1 MANQRSIS
9 AFDVIGPVMVGPS
22 SSHTAGAVRLGQIG
36 RSMLGTTPQKAII
49 GLHGSFA
56 STGSGHGTDKAIVAG
71 LLGLSTS
78 DERIRTSFSLAQQAG
93 MRVEFQEINLGEEAH
108 PNTARL
114 TLTSHELMIRLTGS
128 SIGGG
133 MVEVTELQGYPVRFT
148 AELNTMVIIADD
160 QPGTIN
166 AVSGWLAA
174 HQINIAYLRVKR
186 DQRGGDAIMIIET
199 DQLVPSSVVDSMKNL
214 PWAHWVRQI
223 PRLSE

>member
-1 MANQRSIS
+1 
-9 AFDVIGPVMVGPS
+9 MVGPS

-36 RSMLGTTPQKAII
+36 RAMLGITPQNASI

-56 STGSGHGTDKAIVAG
+56 STGKGHGTDKALIAG
-71 LLGLSTS
+71 LLGFGTA
-78 DERIRTSFSLAQQAG
+78 DERIRDSFKHAQEMG
-93 MRVEFQEINLGEEAH
+93 VHYRFHTIDLGEEAH
-108 PNTARL
+108 PNTVRMSLSANDN
-114 TLTSHELMIRLTGS
+114 IIQFTGS

-133 MVEVTELQGYPVRFT
+133 LIEISELQGYSVHFS
-148 AELNTMVIIADD
+148 AELDTLIIIADD

-174 HQINIAYLRVKR
+174 HKINIAYLRVKR
-186 DQRGGDAIMIIET
+186 DQRGGEAIMLVET
-199 DQLVPSSVVDSMKNL
+199 DQPIPPALIQGLVSL

>member
-1 MANQRSIS
+1 MPKQRSVS
-9 AFDVIGPVMVGPS
+9 VFDVIGPVMVGPS

-36 RSMLGTTPQKAII
+36 RAILGDTPQNASI

-56 STGSGHGTDKAIVAG
+56 NTGKGHGTDKALIAG
-71 LLGLSTS
+71 LLGMGTA
-78 DERIRTSFSLAQQAG
+78 DERIRDSFNYAQEMG
-93 MRVEFQEINLGEEAH
+93 LHYRFHTIDLGEEAH
-108 PNTARL
+108 PNTVRMSL
-114 TLTSHELMIRLTGS
+114 SVKDKIIQFTGS

-133 MVEVTELQGYPVRFT
+133 LIEISELQGYSVHFS
-148 AELNTMVIIADD
+148 AELDTLIIIAED

-174 HQINIAYLRVKR
+174 HNINIAYLRVKR
-186 DQRGGDAIMIIET
+186 DQRGGEAIMLVET
-199 DQLVPSSVVDSMKNL
+199 DQPVPPALIQGLVSL

>member
-1 MANQRSIS
+1 MATQRPIS
-9 AFDVIGPVMVGPS
+9 SFDVIGPIMVGPS

-36 RSMLGTTPQKAII
+36 RAMLGRTPQKAII

-56 STGSGHGTDKAIVAG
+56 RTGIGHGTDKALVAG
-71 LLGLSTS
+71 LLGIGTA
-78 DERIRTSFSLAQQAG
+78 DERIRSSFDLAKQAG
-93 MRVEFQEINLGEEAH
+93 MRFEFQEIDLGEEAH
-108 PNTARL
+108 PNTVRL
-114 TLTSHELMIRLTGS
+114 NLTVQDQILRLTGS

-133 MVEVTELQGYPVRFT
+133 MIEITELQGYPVRFN
-148 AELNTMVIIADD
+148 AEMNTLVIIADD

-186 DQRGGDAIMIIET
+186 DQRGGDAIMIVET
-199 DQLVPSSVVDSMKNL
+199 DQPVPQALVNGLEIL

-223 PRLSE
+223 SRLSE

>member
-1 MANQRSIS
+1 MSTQRSIS
-9 AFDVIGPVMVGPS
+9 SFDVIGPIMVGPS

-36 RSMLGTTPQKAII
+36 RAMLGQTPQKATIAF
-49 GLHGSFA
+49 HGSFA
-56 STGSGHGTDKAIVAG
+56 HTGTGHGTDKAIIAG
-71 LLGLSTS
+71 LLGLGTS
-78 DERIRTSFSLAQQAG
+78 DERIRNSFELAHNAG
-93 MRVEFQEINLGEEAH
+93 MRFEFQEIDLGEEAH

-114 TLTSHELMIRLTGS
+114 TLTARDEIIRLTGS

-133 MVEVTELQGYPVRFT
+133 MIEISELQGYPVHFN
-148 AELNTMVIIADD
+148 AELNSLIIIADD

-199 DQLVPSSVVDSMKNL
+199 DQPVPQALVEGLEIL

-223 PRLSE
+223 PPLSE